1 MNTKTSHGS
10 DPLLIAQLRAELAA
24 SQVTIREL
32 EAQRDAFRAAYERTR
47 LELELLKRKIF
58 VATAERVDTT
68 KLELEFKEKLQALEA
83 LAGTLDMP
91 PDPDPDEP
99 GSPAR
104 KQKPRGRRELRELG
118 LDEDRIELTDEV
130 FEGLVASGKAK
141 RIGFEESAKL
151 AWKRGGMRLLVIAR
165 VKYQAID
172 STGESVVETTPL
184 PPEAFPRC
192 LAAPSLLAYVAVAK
206 HCDGLPLA
214 RLEGI
219 LARGGV
225 GVDRGSMG
233 RWVEDIGGTVGATIV
248 WAMRRD
254 AMCTAFCVA
263 TDATSV
269 RIQPDRVAGTNLR
282 RPCRRGHFFVQI
294 ADRDHILFTYAERET
309 SEVVLKM
316 FRSYEGYV
324 QADAKSVFDVL
335 FRTKGKKAEDD
346 EPRTEVGCWAHSR
359 RKYWEA
365 ALAKFAV
372 AREALARI
380 SRIFELDAGWKDR
393 PPSEI
398 RHLRH
403 LHLRPHVEAFLA
415 WAQAEFE
422 KVKSIRGALRDALGY
437 TVRQRGPLVAF
448 LEDGRLEMTNNRS
461 ERGLRNIASGRK
473 AWLFCGSDQHA
484 DSAAQLMSLIA
495 SAKLHKLDPEL
506 YLRDIIRVLPHW
518 PKDHDRYL
526 ELSPKYWAATRARLD
541 PAQLVADFG
550 PLDVP
555 DPLPAAPEEKAASN

>member
-68 KLELEFKEKLQALEA
+68 QLELEFKEKLQALEA

-398 RHLRH
+398 RRLRQ

-415 WAQAEFE
+415 GAQAEFE